1 MKKHIIAAAVAAA
14 VAVPAMAQVTISGN
28 IEAGRASIKA
38 GTTTA
43 ASYTQAGVESQITG
57 TPEVRFSGA
66 KDTALKRQLDQARD
80 AVKRQR
86 LVAQQA
92 RLDQAR
98 AAMVG
103 S

>member
-1 MKKHIIAAAVAAA
+1 MLIREVTPTKATKPQT
-14 VAVPAMAQVTISGN
+14 PAQQRV
-28 IEAGRASIKA
+28 
-38 GTTTA
+38 
-43 ASYTQAGVESQITG
+43 
-57 TPEVRFSGA
+57 
-66 KDTALKRQLDQARD
+66 TALKRQLDQARD

-86 LVAQQA
+86 LAAQQA